1 MKRQDKQDKTRQDKT
16 RQGKTQD
23 KTRQDKTRQ
32 DKTGQDKAQSRT
44 RQDKTTQGRTS
55 HDTTTHLCA
64 KGWIFCPIKT
74 LYLHNIKVQKHNFF
88 VPRQKIDVH
97 EQVLMKCKYVL
108 LAFSSKT
115 TLRPSKLVFTQEFRV
130 EGNISVFVSKQ
141 IYCVG
146 KNTNLPLEQVSLDMR

>member
-1 MKRQDKQDKTRQDKT
+1 MKRQGHNRTRQDKT
-16 RQGKTQD
+16 RQNV
-23 KTRQDKTRQ
+23 TRQGTPRGNCLQQ
-32 DKTGQDKAQSRT
+32 DPWLNMTKQM
-44 RQDKTTQGRTS
+44 
-55 HDTTTHLCA
+55 
-64 KGWIFCPIKT
+64 KGWSWEEKFQPPNQNRSKIMPKRLCFRPMK
-74 LYLHNIKVQKHNFF
+74 LFKNINITVQKHNFF

-146 KNTNLPLEQVSLDMR
+146 KNSNLPLEQVSLDMR